1 MCFSLQIIFFAQG
14 LILMRKTKMKLNIL
28 SISENF
34 VLEMVDLLHIVRIK
48 GDKIMEIFS
57 CLNSV

>member
-1 MCFSLQIIFFAQG
+1 MCFSLQINFFAQG

-34 VLEMVDLLHIVRIK
+34 VIEMVDLLHIARIK

>member
-34 VLEMVDLLHIVRIK
+34 VVEMVDLLHIVRIK
-48 GDKIMEIFS
+48 GDKIMETFS

>member
-34 VLEMVDLLHIVRIK
+34 VIEMVDLLHIVRIK

>member
-1 MCFSLQIIFFAQG
+1 
-14 LILMRKTKMKLNIL
+14 MRKTKMKLNIL

-34 VLEMVDLLHIVRIK
+34 VIEMVDLLHIVRIK

>member
-1 MCFSLQIIFFAQG
+1 MCFSLQIFFFAQG

-34 VLEMVDLLHIVRIK
+34 VIEMVDLLHIVRIK
-48 GDKIMEIFS
+48 GDKIMEIS

>member
-1 MCFSLQIIFFAQG
+1 
-14 LILMRKTKMKLNIL
+14 MRKTKMKLNIL

-34 VLEMVDLLHIVRIK
+34 VIEMVDLLHIVRIK
-48 GDKIMEIFS
+48 GDKIMETFS

>member
-34 VLEMVDLLHIVRIK
+34 VIEMVDLLHIVRIK
-48 GDKIMEIFS
+48 GDKIMDIFS